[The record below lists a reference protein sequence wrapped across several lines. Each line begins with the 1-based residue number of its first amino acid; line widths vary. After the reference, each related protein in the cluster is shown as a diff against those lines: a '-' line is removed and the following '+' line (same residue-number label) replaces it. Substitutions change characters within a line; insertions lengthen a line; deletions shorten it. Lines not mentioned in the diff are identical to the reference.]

1 MLFSLLAAT
10 STPAGGT
17 IYQFLHDHGLSDGTA
32 HTVQALSV
40 GPLRIA
46 VVLVV
51 AFFLTRLVPRTTSRL
66 VRSLQ
71 LRAPARLTSVRATE
85 RAGTVGLVLG
95 SIFRTIVWV
104 IAFLTILGI
113 IGINLGPFVAT
124 ATVIGA
130 AVGFGAQSLVKDF
143 LSGLLIVIEDQ
154 YGVGDTITTNDL
166 TGTVEGLN
174 LRTTRVRVVDGTVWY
189 IANGEIRKVGN
200 SSEGFSQAVVDVV
213 VPPGTDLSRVVALA
227 REEAAAF
234 GADEEWQGK
243 ILESPNVLGVQGV
256 AADGVTIRVVAKTA
270 VGDNAPV
277 ARALRGRITE
287 RLRREGV
294 AWVSGAADHGG
305 EETPGDEAA
314 AGAGAGAAP
323 GGAGAIGAGAD
334 GAGAGGAAGEAG
346 AIGAAG
352 AAGAGRAGA
361 EEAPAEAPAT
371 VSAAEAPRSG
381 HA

>member
-32 HTVQALSV
+32 HTIQALSV

-46 VVLVV
+46 VVVV
-51 AFFLTRLVPRTTSRL
+51 TAFFVTRLVPRATSRL

-71 LRAPARLTSVRATE
+71 LRAPARLTSVRASE
-85 RAGTVGLVLG
+85 RAGTVGVVLG

-143 LSGLLIVIEDQ
+143 LSGMLIVIEDQ

-213 VPPGTDLSRVVALA
+213 VPPGTDLSRVVELA
-227 REEAAAF
+227 TEEAARF
-234 GADEEWQGK
+234 GADKDWQGK
-243 ILESPNVLGVQGV
+243 ILEPPSVLGVQGV
-256 AADGVTIRVVAKTA
+256 AADGVTIRVVVKTA

-277 ARALRGRITE
+277 ARALRARITE

-305 EETPGDEAA
+305 EEGP
-314 AGAGAGAAP
+314 AP
-323 GGAGAIGAGAD
+323 GPER
-334 GAGAGGAAGEAG
+334 GEAG
-346 AIGAAG
+346 ADEAGADEAG
-352 AAGAGRAGA
+352 AAGTKVARD
-361 EEAPAEAPAT
+361 
-371 VSAAEAPRSG
+371 G